1 MAGDGRDHAL
11 SEQEIQNLR
20 ALASRM
26 LVETDPEKVQALI
39 EIASLIPSPSEGP
52 FPFRVGAPV
61 RASPHLWIRR
71 RLLLRIPFQIPFLRI
86 ECLRR
91 RHLPEVLTIGS

>member
-39 EIASLIPSPSEGP
+39 E
-52 FPFRVGAPV
+52 
-61 RASPHLWIRR
+61 
-71 RLLLRIPFQIPFLRI
+71 Q
-86 ECLRR
+86 LRR
-91 RHLPEVLTIGS
+91 IVETRLSRPPA